1 VDYCGCLEIMT
12 SPHPALQAERH
23 TLSILYH
30 GCSFETLTSNI
41 HSIWKGEIKMNL
53 CDAIDEY
60 LGSKQN
66 SLTHKS
72 FTWYTQRLTAF
83 EAWCRSRKLTDL
95 TQITAPHVQQFIQT
109 VPSTNTYTRH
119 GYVQV
124 VKGFLNWCSQD
135 EEMGVRERVVRRIE
149 LPKIE
154 VSEVEIFTDGEI
166 MKLFRACERMPY
178 PHRAKAI
185 VHLLLDTG
193 LRASEICYDGT
204 RPEEQTGLRM
214 EHLVMG
220 SSEDSYV
227 WVMGKGRKSRTVG
240 LGNETRMALKRY
252 LHRERGRCECEYV
265 FLSRRDEPLS
275 VRMLEQF
282 VKDLG
287 GESGL
292 ENCYPH
298 RFRHTFAVNQLM
310 QGTSDLVL
318 MRLMG
323 HTSLEATKVYTRAM
337 TQLQARKASFSVVDR
352 IKRGG

>member
-1 VDYCGCLEIMT
+1 M
-12 SPHPALQAERH
+12 
-23 TLSILYH
+23 
-30 GCSFETLTSNI
+30 NI
-41 HSIWKGEIKMNL
+41 G
-53 CDAIDEY
+53 DAIDEY

-72 FTWYTQRLTAF
+72 YTWYTQRLTAF
-83 EAWCRSRKLTDL
+83 DRFCRDKRLTDL
-95 TQITAPHVQQFIQT
+95 TQITAPHVQQFVQT

-135 EEMGVRERVVRRIE
+135 DELGVRERTVRRIE
-149 LPKIE
+149 LPKVE
-154 VSEVEIFTDGEI
+154 LSEVEIFTGGEI
-166 MKLFRACERMPY
+166 LKLFRTCERMPY
-178 PHRAKAI
+178 PHRSKALT
-185 VHLLLDTG
+185 HMLLDTG
-193 LRASEICYDGT
+193 LRASEICYDGS
-204 RPEEQTGLRM
+204 RPQEQTGLRI
-214 EHLVMG
+214 EHLVLG
-220 SSEDSYV
+220 NADDSYC

-240 LGNETRMALKRY
+240 IGNETRMALKRY
-252 LHRERGRCECEYV
+252 LHRERGRSDCEYV

-282 VKDLG
+282 IKNLG
-287 GESGL
+287 EMSGV

-310 QGTSDLVL
+310 NGTSDLVL

-337 TQLQARKASFSVVDR
+337 TQLQARKSQVSVVDK
-352 IKRGG
+352 IKRGR